1 MATTIWYEWRCL
13 CSVESEPNKI
23 KTVITKS
30 KVAPTVCPTNA
41 AHGIVAGSATII
53 NYISRKGVALD
64 AKDDDGR
71 QVVSIGMFPDWMNP
85 SVLGRSDDLATGT
98 RCTGQKLLLSHAH
111 GSSLTTTTQIRFID
125 YIQILGADLYV
136 MNANPEDYISLNIIA
151 PATSVSPVNGIG
163 NANLYPIAVG
173 KNLIIPAAGD
183 GYHNV
188 DLTTPLNV
196 NVAGNPGQPTLIT
209 AATPVPAFN
218 EDGSK
223 YGYWDWDRL
232 TGAITPNVNGT
243 GNANLLDH
251 QITLLKY
258 AAEVCVFAG
267 DGQTFKHKFGFVHRG
282 GPLLPHWRC
291 DLITTRASTH
301 ASNDPPVIYNL
312 IMNIARKSSS

>member
-13 CSVESEPNKI
+13 CAVESEPNKV

-30 KVAPTVCPTNA
+30 KVAPTICPTNA
-41 AHGIVAGSATII
+41 AHGIVPGSATII
-53 NYISRKGVALD
+53 NYVSRKGISLD

-85 SVLGRSDDLATGT
+85 SVLGRADDLAAGT
-98 RCTGQKLLLSHAH
+98 RCTGQKLRFCH
-111 GSSLTTTTQIRFID
+111 GNGDPQVNTNVVRFID

-136 MNANPEDYISLNIIA
+136 MNANKDDSISLNIVA
-151 PATSVSPVNGIG
+151 PSTSVSPVNGIG
-163 NANLYPIAVG
+163 NANLYPIGPG
-173 KNLIIPAAGD
+173 KNLIVPAAGD

-196 NVAGNPGQPTLIT
+196 NVAGQPGQPTLIT
-209 AATPVPAFN
+209 AAVPIPAFN

-232 TGAITPNVNGT
+232 NGSILPNITGT

-251 QITLLKY
+251 EIILLKY

-267 DGQTFKHKFGFVHRG
+267 EGETFKHKFGFVHRG

-301 ASNDPPVIYNL
+301 GVNDPPVIYNL
-312 IMNIARKSSS
+312 IMNIARKNSS